1 MKNKGIREI
10 REYVLAE
17 KEDFTLEHR
26 ILLSAIVVGI
36 LVSILGGVINFILGP
51 SAVAIIIPLA
61 LSTSLSAI
69 YYFVRF
75 RKVVKQIATPIII
88 AAIIGISIVWIF
100 NGGINGSNIM
110 PAFIILILG
119 LLVVPIRIKKYIIT
133 LFIAANVFIL
143 LIQFYRPDLIVNF
156 SSETDRWVDNI
167 ITVIYCSYFIY
178 IIIRFVHRNYTI
190 ERLKAERAA
199 IKLKQLNDDK
209 DLFISILGHDLKG
222 PFNALLGL
230 SEELSEN
237 FQDYQTDEIKNMV
250 SDINKSAQQSYNFL
264 EDLLSW
270 ARTQQG
276 KISFK
281 PQNLSFTDICKG
293 ALKILQQSADAK
305 SIQIAYTAGSNLTV
319 FADPDMIKTVLRN
332 LVSNAIKF
340 TNINGEISISATQDT
355 SGITISV
362 SDNGVGI
369 PNDKIVKLFN
379 ISDIIT
385 TRGTAKEKGTGLG
398 LLLCK
403 EFVEKHN
410 GKIWVESEVGK
421 GSDFKFTLPIKSE
434 SRETLV
440 R

>member
-1 MKNKGIREI
+1 MKNKGIKDFRDYI
-10 REYVLAE
+10 LAE

-36 LVSILGGVINFILGP
+36 LISIVGGFINFILAP
-51 SAVAIIIPLA
+51 SAIAIIIPLA
-61 LSTSLSAI
+61 LSASLSAI

-75 RKVVKQIATPIII
+75 RRVVKQIATPIIV
-88 AAIIGISIVWIF
+88 AAILGISTVWIF

-119 LLVVPIRIKKYIIT
+119 LLVVPIRIKKYIII
-133 LFIAANVFIL
+133 LFIAVNVFIL
-143 LIQFYRPDLIVNF
+143 IIQFYRPDLIVNF
-156 SSETDRWVDNI
+156 STETDRWIDNI

-190 ERLKAERAA
+190 ERIKAEKAA
-199 IKLKQLNDDK
+199 IKLKQLNNDK

-222 PFNALLGL
+222 PFNVLLGM

-237 FQDYQTDEIKNMV
+237 LQDYQIDEIKNMIT
-250 SDINKSAQQSYNFL
+250 DINKSAQQSYNLL

-270 ARTQQG
+270 ARAQQG

-281 PQNLSFTDICKG
+281 PQKLNFADLCKD
-293 ALKILQQSADAK
+293 ALEILQQSANAK
-305 SIQIAYTAGSNLTV
+305 KNQIVYPAESRLTV

-340 TNINGEISISATQDT
+340 SNINDEISISAIQNITD
-355 SGITISV
+355 ITISV

-369 PNDKIVKLFN
+369 PHDNIEKLFN
-379 ISDIIT
+379 NSYIIT
-385 TRGTAKEKGTGLG
+385 TIGTAKEKGTGLG

-421 GSDFKFTLPIKSE
+421 GSVFKFTLPLNSE
-434 SRETLV
+434 SNETLI